1 MPKVLAGR
9 CCHSWEQD
17 LQGGCHPK
25 LRSTRFHAG
34 PMQCLRAGLLSETS
48 SRAPQRTTCAL
59 EAGQGVQLF
68 CSSVTQGCCMAKQAP
83 PGWALDQLRAFPRG
97 SGNSVEQCQPA
108 WAWWCCPPLRA
119 GLCPCATCGWCG
131 INGILL
137 CATRRQFVLLPFL
150 STDTTRL
157 TSPPPPPFGY
167 FFIII
172 F

>member
-17 LQGGCHPK
+17 LQGGCYPK
-25 LRSTRFHAG
+25 LRSTRFRAG
-34 PMQCLRAGLLSETS
+34 PWNVS
-48 SRAPQRTTCAL
+48 
-59 EAGQGVQLF
+59 GQGSSQRPAAEHLKELHVHWKQGRV
-68 CSSVTQGCCMAKQAP
+68 CSFSAVLSHKAGCMAKQAP
-83 PGWALDQLRAFPRG
+83 PDWALDQLRAFPRG

-137 CATRRQFVLLPFL
+137 CATRCQFVLLPFL
-150 STDTTRL
+150 SSDTTRL